1 MGTRGALWGRSA
13 GRKAIRRRGRRRSTI
28 GRGRGDFGFSE
39 GPDPRASRRALP
51 GARGRRAEAPR
62 ARAMSDSSESDASPP
77 TPPRRRGARARDVP
91 FSEMTIVEKQV
102 AMMMRQRDEEDAE
115 RHRLGQRAE
124 ALRKDGEAALIAL
137 GDLDEDSDSE
147 AEDDDVAGAMGRA
160 RRDARRLGTLV
171 RITAPGSN
179 PAPPRSR
186 SPRAGRRHRPRDD
199 PRGARHGV
207 RVDAARPASVR
218 GRDEVLGQRVRGH
231 PIRVRGARPPGP
243 PDAPGRPRRR
253 APLPRVVGAFHPA
266 LGPAPVAFALLKDD
280 GLTVDAM
287 GVRQGLRRLGIGAA
301 VARRFIDR
309 ARAAAVTRAGPPTY
323 DVDAMPAA
331 VAFWTALGFERAK
344 TGADSPTTKV
354 MRRLCGDVAM
364 TLELV
369 ADPPEP
375 EGGEWWAPKSARGG
389 GGEKDAARR
398 MGWSSDDD

>member
-253 APLPRVVGAFHPA
+253 ASAARRRRVPPRPRPRARRLRPPQGRRPHRRRH
-266 LGPAPVAFALLKDD
+266 
-280 GLTVDAM
+280 

>member
-62 ARAMSDSSESDASPP
+62 ARAMSDSSESDASP
-77 TPPRRRGARARDVP
+77 RRLRGDAALARGTCR
-91 FSEMTIVEKQV
+91 SRRYSIVEKQV

-171 RITAPGSN
+171 RITAPGSR
-179 PAPPRSR
+179 PPRSR

-207 RVDAARPASVR
+207 RGMRRDQRRYEGATKFWDNARSAGIRSLFEEPDPPGHPTLLDAPASR
-218 GRDEVLGQRVRGH
+218 
-231 PIRVRGARPPGP
+231 
-243 PDAPGRPRRR
+243 
-253 APLPRVVGAFHPA
+253 LPRVVGAFHPRPRPRA
-266 LGPAPVAFALLKDD
+266 RRLRPPQGRRPHRRRH
-280 GLTVDAM
+280 G
-287 GVRQGLRRLGIGAA
+287 GRQGLRRLGIGAA

-323 DVDAMPAA
+323 DADAMPAA
-331 VAFWTALGFERAK
+331 VAFWTALGFERAGDGGGLADDEGDEAPVRGRGDDARARGRSA
-344 TGADSPTTKV
+344 GA
-354 MRRLCGDVAM
+354 G
-364 TLELV
+364 
-369 ADPPEP
+369 
-375 EGGEWWAPKSARGG
+375 GGEWWAPKSARGG

>member
-1 MGTRGALWGRSA
+1 M
-13 GRKAIRRRGRRRSTI
+13 
-28 GRGRGDFGFSE
+28 SE
-39 GPDPRASRRALP
+39 
-51 GARGRRAEAPR
+51 
-62 ARAMSDSSESDASPP
+62 SSESDASPP
-77 TPPRRRGARARDVP
+77 PPPRRRGARARDVP

-102 AMMMRQRDEEDAE
+102 ARMMRQRDEEDAE
-115 RHRLGQRAE
+115 RHRLSQRAE

-179 PAPPRSR
+179 PAPPAGAG
-186 SPRAGRRHRPRDD
+186 PPAPVDVIVRAMTPAELGMAYAWMRRDQRRYEGATKFWDNASAGIQSAFEEPD
-199 PRGARHGV
+199 P
-207 RVDAARPASVR
+207 P
-218 GRDEVLGQRVRGH
+218 GH
-231 PIRVRGARPPGP
+231 PTLL
-243 PDAPGRPRRR
+243 DAPGV

-301 VARRFIDR
+301 VARRFVDR

-323 DVDAMPAA
+323 DVDAVPAA